1 MSYFALLYQQHPS
14 SAGFKAS
21 SPETPS
27 SLSHWRMVVV
37 NGDLQCMHIP
47 IMLQCY
53 FLARCLGTGGNLSCL
68 PTWEIVV
75 NGDLQCMH
83 IPIMLQCY
91 FLARC
96 LGMGVNL
103 SCLPTWKH
111 GTMMR
116 TSSWRSAA
124 PRWTRRGR
132 TPAWPPTAP
141 ALTSALLSSLLKVR
155 PFAVCAV
162 AAFSLS
168 QLCSL
173 SRVLCLFHRWWSEAL
188 CHDRELHKL
197 TLVIPKQRLAFWLCW
212 LYSHSWVL
220 QLSSSQAKVRDSLQW
235 ELDRLT
241 LVIQKYM

>member
-1 MSYFALLYQQHPS
+1 MSYFALLYKQHPS
-14 SAGFKAS
+14 SVGFKAS

-53 FLARCLGTGGNLSCL
+53 FLARCLGT
-68 PTWEIVV
+68 
-75 NGDLQCMH
+75 
-83 IPIMLQCY
+83 
-91 FLARC
+91 
-96 LGMGVNL
+96 GVNL

-141 ALTSALLSSLLKVR
+141 ALTSALLSSPLKVR

-173 SRVLCLFHRWWSEAL
+173 SRVLCLFHWWWSEAL
-188 CHDRELHKL
+188 CHDRGLHKL

-241 LVIQKYM
+241 FGHSEIYVDKIVFRFMQSLLRVCSAFIRIKWWDSS